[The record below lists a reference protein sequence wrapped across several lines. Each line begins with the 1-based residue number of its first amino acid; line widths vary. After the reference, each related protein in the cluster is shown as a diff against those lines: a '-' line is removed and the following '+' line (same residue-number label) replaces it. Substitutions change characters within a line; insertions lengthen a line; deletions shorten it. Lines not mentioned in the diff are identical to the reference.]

1 MAEKIRE
8 LELHPK
14 MMRQRP
20 RDQAEVQKGIER
32 SRSRWSTQERKFVIT
47 IRLYIG
53 EKKSVEK
60 LDGFGLTNCK
70 LKRGDG
76 RWNERAVK

>member
-1 MAEKIRE
+1 
-8 LELHPK
+8 

-53 EKKSVEK
+53 EKKV
-60 LDGFGLTNCK
+60 L
-70 LKRGDG
+70 RGWTDLG
-76 RWNERAVK
+76 SPIVN

>member
-1 MAEKIRE
+1 ME
-8 LELHPK
+8 HPRAQICHNHK
-14 MMRQRP
+14 VVYR
-20 RDQAEVQKGIER
+20 
-32 SRSRWSTQERKFVIT
+32 
-47 IRLYIG
+47 
-53 EKKSVEK
+53 KKSVEK